1 MLKSIS
7 LCYSIWFTL
16 RSLIHFEFIFVYYVT
31 DYSNFI
37 PFHVAVQFSQDQLLK
52 SLSSSIVYTCLL
64 CWKLIDLK
72 CIGLFLAIHPVP
84 LIYGSIF
91 VPVPFLYFVV
101 YSEVRMHNSHSQ
113 DCIGYQWSFSLSTNF
128 LIICSRS
135 VKNTT
140 GILIGIALNLGR
152 LGGYSQI
159 VILKD
164 LESF

>member
-1 MLKSIS
+1 M
-7 LCYSIWFTL
+7 
-16 RSLIHFEFIFVYYVT
+16 
-31 DYSNFI
+31 
-37 PFHVAVQFSQDQLLK
+37 
-52 SLSSSIVYTCLL
+52 
-64 CWKLIDLK
+64 
-72 CIGLFLAIHPVP
+72 AIYPVL
-84 LIYGSIF
+84 LIYLSVF

-113 DCIGYQWSFSLSTNF
+113 DCIGYQWSFLLPTNF

-152 LGGYSQI
+152 LGGYGYI

-164 LESF
+164 LERF